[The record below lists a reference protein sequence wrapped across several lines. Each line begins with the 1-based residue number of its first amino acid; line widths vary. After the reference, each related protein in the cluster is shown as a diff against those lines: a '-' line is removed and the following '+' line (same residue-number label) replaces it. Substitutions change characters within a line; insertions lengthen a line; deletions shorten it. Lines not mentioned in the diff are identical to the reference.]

1 MNDTFYSGFTITP
14 YLTCNVPH
22 IYSEL
27 NFSFQVLF
35 HLKFMCAWHRRC
47 TLYVSFLQ
55 KLLSRLSSLFAKDI
69 LIFFSLKRKYGEV
82 AKGKHVIYHLH
93 IIFRFRIIN
102 NKFISVCM
110 IMAINT
116 KQFVLILIKAVNEL
130 IVLYMFNPCL
140 VTRRK

>member
-1 MNDTFYSGFTITP
+1 M
-14 YLTCNVPH
+14 
-22 IYSEL
+22 
-27 NFSFQVLF
+27 
-35 HLKFMCAWHRRC
+35 
-47 TLYVSFLQ
+47 
-55 KLLSRLSSLFAKDI
+55 
-69 LIFFSLKRKYGEV
+69 
-82 AKGKHVIYHLH
+82 IYHLH

>member
-1 MNDTFYSGFTITP
+1 MHDTADVHCMFHFYKNYCQDSHH
-14 YLTCNVPH
+14 YLLK
-22 IYSEL
+22 IYQ
-27 NFSFQVLF
+27 F
-35 HLKFMCAWHRRC
+35 
-47 TLYVSFLQ
+47 
-55 KLLSRLSSLFAKDI
+55 
-69 LIFFSLKRKYGEV
+69 FFSLKRKYGEV

-130 IVLYMFNPCL
+130 IVLYMFKPCL